1 MNIVTLTPGRIGVM
15 EVDENHRAV
24 VLKRHFDR
32 RDLKIESD
40 IYALMRRIAPDYR
53 HSDWR
58 VFETTNEGVFMA
70 PLTVPLTIQVE
81 RTVYRGEL
89 SSGAAGIVVTLLV
102 LREAAML
109 YHDDDLFTK
118 FLRLR
123 DFASQHDEGRHILAA
138 TD

>member
-58 VFETTNEGVFMA
+58 VFETEVVDVGA
-70 PLTVPLTIQVE
+70 LHRLAHALAGAGCLRGKRQHE
-81 RTVYRGEL
+81 R
-89 SSGAAGIVVTLLV
+89 
-102 LREAAML
+102 
-109 YHDDDLFTK
+109 
-118 FLRLR
+118 
-123 DFASQHDEGRHILAA
+123 
-138 TD
+138 